1 MKKLLSICSA
11 LALLS
16 ISASARDT
24 LYGSVTSEFKVKA
37 TVDSFTGKTAS
48 EPFVVQPT
56 DEKVAVTFEIAKMET
71 GKKKRDTEMM
81 HMFHADE
88 FPVITGTASAADV
101 LSLASAS
108 EPIDLPI
115 EVVMHGVTKQVVAK
129 ATKVNQA
136 DGGIAFDMEFPL
148 ILSDYDLKAPSIM
161 MMIKVN
167 NEVLVSSHVT
177 LSAKAP

>member
-1 MKKLLSICSA
+1 MKTLYSICTTLVL
-11 LALLS
+11 LALPVF
-16 ISASARDT
+16 ARDT

-48 EPFVVQPT
+48 EPFVVQSD

-71 GKKKRDTEMM
+71 GKKKRDEEML

-88 FPVITGTASAADV
+88 FPTIIGTAAATDV
-101 LSLASAS
+101 LALAPAS
-108 EPIDLPI
+108 EPIDLPL

-129 ATKVNQA
+129 ATKVSPA
-136 DGGIAFDMEFPL
+136 DGGLTFDLEFPL
-148 ILSDYDLKAPSIM
+148 ILSDFDLKAPSIM